1 MTHKI
6 TSWSVAI
13 LSILIVGG
21 SQITQAD
28 AATDQQTEENKT
40 NDVVTKD
47 SDTNDS
53 ETNTDDTDV
62 QAAEGTFNQYHGG
75 AHWKLDNKGTLTLDS
90 GELSEDT
97 FTYAGDKDYFNT
109 YMSTHNDDIKAIKI
123 GKGMSLSAEPGQPF
137 TCLINL
143 EHIDGL
149 SNLDTTNTVS
159 MEKLFYDCGKLKS
172 LDLSDFDTSGVTNM
186 SSMFRL
192 DRALTSVDLSEID
205 TSKVTNMNDM
215 FSYCSSLETLDIS
228 NFDTSKVTDMESM
241 FTHCEALTNLKLSG
255 IDTSN
260 VTNMSG
266 IFANCEALTKLDV
279 SELNTKNV
287 TNMGGMF
294 SDDHNL
300 EKIDVSNFDTSK
312 VTDMQWMFKG
322 INDVKQLDLSNFDT
336 SNVTNMTKMF
346 WNATSL
352 EDLNLS
358 SFDVNNVTD
367 ITSMFLNTPKLKNM
381 KVSNNFNELSKII
394 NGSELED
401 KTWINVGTGTENNP
415 KPSEKFSFEKW
426 SNLPSEERDNWF
438 IETDAPYPSTNGYT
452 VNVKNNLDKD
462 LTVEVPEKDR
472 PEYIGSTFKVA
483 VPEVEGYVATEKY
496 ITVTATENGLIS
508 DDTVNYEE
516 PGIEEP
522 EDPDTEE
529 PGDNNNNNSNNN
541 GNNSGNNNNSNNNN
555 NNSGNEGN
563 GDNEENEVE
572 HKQNLVTVHPD
583 MKYANL
589 YDSKG
594 KLVENRALAG
604 NSNWQSDQL
613 VTIKGNKY
621 YRVASNEYVKAED
634 SYTYEVFD
642 NAVKTKDTEITYMV
656 KSTGKEV
663 QNRGLGNQSSWKAD
677 KKVNINGK
685 VYYRVATNEFVG
697 ADDTDV
703 I

>member
-6 TSWSVAI
+6 TSLSVAI

-40 NDVVTKD
+40 NDVVNED
-47 SDTNDS
+47 SDTKDTDTS
-53 ETNTDDTDV
+53 KDDTDDQV
-62 QAAEGTFNQYHGG
+62 AEGIFNHYHGG
-75 AHWKLDNKGTLTLDS
+75 AHWKMDNGTLTLDS
-90 GELSEDT
+90 GELSEHT
-97 FTYAGDKDYFNT
+97 FTYAGDPDYFDT
-109 YMSTHNDDIKAIKI
+109 YMIDHNNDIKTIKI
-123 GKGMSLSAEPGQPF
+123 GKGMSLSAAPGQPF

-159 MEKLFYDCGKLKS
+159 VTKLFSDCSGLKS
-172 LDLSDFDTSGVTNM
+172 LDLSGFDTSGITNM
-186 SSMFRL
+186 NMLFGY
-192 DRALTSVDLSEID
+192 DRKLTSVNLSGMD
-205 TSKVTNMNDM
+205 TSKVTNMSDM
-215 FSYCSSLETLDIS
+215 FLGCSSLESIDIS
-228 NFDTSKVTDMESM
+228 SFDTSKVTNMESM
-241 FTHCEALTNLKLSG
+241 FSVCKALTDLNLSG
-255 IDTSN
+255 MDTSN
-260 VTNMSG
+260 VTTMSG

-279 SELNTKNV
+279 SKLNTKNV

-300 EKIDVSNFDTSK
+300 KKIDVSNFDTSN
-312 VTDMQWMFKG
+312 VTDM
-322 INDVKQLDLSNFDT
+322 S
-336 SNVTNMTKMF
+336 KMF
-346 WNATSL
+346 WNDTSL
-352 EDLNLS
+352 EDLNIS
-358 SFDVNNVTD
+358 SFDVSNTTD
-367 ITSMFLNTPKLKNM
+367 IASMFLNTSKLKNM
-381 KVSNNFNELSKII
+381 KVSNDFNELSEII
-394 NGSELED
+394 DESGLED

-415 KPSEKFSFEKW
+415 KPSEKLSFEKW

-438 IETDAPYPSTNGYT
+438 IETDTPYPSTNGYT
-452 VNVKNNLDKD
+452 VNVKNNLDKE
-462 LTVEVPEKDR
+462 LTVEVPENDW

-483 VPEVEGYVATEKY
+483 VPKVEGYVATEEY

-508 DDTVNYEE
+508 DDIVHYVA
-516 PGIEEP
+516 
-522 EDPDTEE
+522 DTEE
-529 PGDNNNNNSNNN
+529 PGTEEPGTEEPGDNNN
-541 GNNSGNNNNSNNNN
+541 GNNSGNNNNNSNN

-583 MKYANL
+583 KEYANL